1 MSEMQNVKKDAPVLS
16 VRDLSV
22 AFGGKVSTRR
32 CFPKFW
38 KKFVETVPALQVTD
52 RVSFEIFP
60 GEFFALV
67 GESGCGKSV
76 TAMSILR
83 LLPYPSAKIV
93 EGEVMFES
101 RTATEAAATA
111 VVAGDA
117 TAATAACSAASNAT
131 AVASGDAARSHDA
144 EKFAAGKAAAAT
156 AFVAGNAAA
165 TGNVAAAGCIDLTK
179 VSLADLQKVR
189 GSEIACIFQEPM
201 QALNPVVTIK
211 KQLLEVF
218 KFGASRLCEKNAPRD
233 CYGGEV
239 AGAASCARDSVMNSD
254 SHKSASSNCESENCS
269 SQICNKDASHAEE
282 PLTVIREQLLAAGFK
297 DPERVLNSYPHEL
310 SGGMLQRV
318 CIVMAL
324 LPKPKLII
332 ADEPTTALDVTV
344 QAQVLKVLKDMAEK
358 TGTAVLLITH
368 NMGIVSEYAHRVA
381 VMYAGRIVECGPV
394 RDVINCPM
402 HPYTQ
407 GLLAAIPESHS
418 DLRTL
423 CSIPGSVPH
432 PKDFVAGCRFAD
444 RCSLCSAECKKE
456 TLPPKVG
463 SAMHFANCFKG
474 RI

>member
-1 MSEMQNVKKDAPVLS
+1 MDSAEKIVGGMQDGEKPVLS
-16 VRDLSV
+16 VRELSV
-22 AFGGKVSTRR
+22 AFGGKSSTRR
-32 CFPKFW
+32 KFPKFW
-38 KKFVETVPALQVTD
+38 EKVVEVESPLQVTD
-52 RVSFEIFP
+52 RVSFDIFP

-93 EGEVMFES
+93 NGEVMFETDGAT
-101 RTATEAAATA
+101 RT
-111 VVAGDA
+111 
-117 TAATAACSAASNAT
+117 
-131 AVASGDAARSHDA
+131 
-144 EKFAAGKAAAAT
+144 
-156 AFVAGNAAA
+156 
-165 TGNVAAAGCIDLTK
+165 DLVK
-179 VSLADLQKVR
+179 LPLEDLQKIR

-218 KFGASRLCEKNAPRD
+218 KFGAFRVS
-233 CYGGEV
+233 GGEPRGV
-239 AGAASCARDSVMNSD
+239 SGG
-254 SHKSASSNCESENCS
+254 ESRA
-269 SQICNKDASHAEE
+269 KE
-282 PLTVIREQLLAAGFK
+282 PLAIIREQLLTAGFK
-297 DPERVLNSYPHEL
+297 DPERVLDSYPHEL

-324 LPKPKLII
+324 LSKPRLII

-344 QAQVLKVLKDMAEK
+344 QAQVLAVLKEMAEK

-394 RDVINCPM
+394 REVINQPM

-407 GLLAAIPESHS
+407 GLLAAIPESHG

-423 CSIPGSVPH
+423 VSIPGSVPH
-432 PKDFVAGCRFAD
+432 PRDFAVGCRFAD
-444 RCSLCSAECKKE
+444 RCSRCTAECKKE

-463 SAMHFANCFKG
+463 SAGHFANCFNAKESS
-474 RI
+474 

>member
-1 MSEMQNVKKDAPVLS
+1 MDSAEKIVGGMQDGEKPVLS
-16 VRDLSV
+16 VRELSV
-22 AFGGKVSTRR
+22 AFGGKSSTRR
-32 CFPKFW
+32 KFPKFW
-38 KKFVETVPALQVTD
+38 EKVVEVESPLQVTD
-52 RVSFEIFP
+52 RVSFDIFP

-93 EGEVMFES
+93 NGEVMFETDGAT
-101 RTATEAAATA
+101 RT
-111 VVAGDA
+111 
-117 TAATAACSAASNAT
+117 
-131 AVASGDAARSHDA
+131 
-144 EKFAAGKAAAAT
+144 
-156 AFVAGNAAA
+156 
-165 TGNVAAAGCIDLTK
+165 DLVK
-179 VSLADLQKVR
+179 LPLEDLQKIR

-218 KFGASRLCEKNAPRD
+218 KFGAFRVS
-233 CYGGEV
+233 GGEPRGV
-239 AGAASCARDSVMNSD
+239 
-254 SHKSASSNCESENCS
+254 SSGESRA
-269 SQICNKDASHAEE
+269 KE
-282 PLTVIREQLLAAGFK
+282 PLAIIREQLLAAGFK
-297 DPERVLNSYPHEL
+297 DPERVLDSYPHEL

-324 LPKPKLII
+324 LSKPRLII

-344 QAQVLKVLKDMAEK
+344 QAQVLAVLKEMAEK

-368 NMGIVSEYAHRVA
+368 NMGIVSQYAHRVA

-394 RDVINCPM
+394 REVINQPL

-418 DLRTL
+418 DMKNLQ
-423 CSIPGSVPH
+423 SIPGSVPH
-432 PKDFVAGCRFAD
+432 PREFAEGCRFAD
-444 RCSLCSAECKKE
+444 RCSRCTAECKKE

-463 SAMHFANCFKG
+463 SAEHFANCFNAKESS
-474 RI
+474 